1 MREQTDRQFLTE
13 KVFEDFYY
21 VLTLFCIIRYHIHI
35 PYHFCLLNSCFGT
48 YKSVLVAALKKIL
61 AAETNS
67 RSGPRIKKVSEHSK
81 NLQKLQKLSL
91 SKIGGLSV
99 HTCASVVS
107 VKQQFLAA

>member
-1 MREQTDRQFLTE
+1 MCMREQTDCQFLTE
-13 KVFEDFYY
+13 KVFEVFEDFYY

-67 RSGPRIKKVSEHSK
+67 RSGPRIPKTGSKQSE
-81 NLQKLQKLSL
+81 NL
-91 SKIGGLSV
+91 V
-99 HTCASVVS
+99 
-107 VKQQFLAA
+107 F